1 MHKISVYQG
10 FLTTAAEAI
19 ACNSQVVCCSTSSS
33 REVLGHWAVFLDN
46 LDINEIKNT
55 VFEVIDKKTTR
66 DSASYIPK
74 SNQDKSVNQLVQ
86 VYESTVYGGS

>member
-10 FLTTAAEAI
+10 FPTTAAEAI
-19 ACNSQVVCCSTSSS
+19 ACNSQVVCCSTSSF

-46 LDINEIKNT
+46 LDINEIKNA

-74 SNQDKSVNQLVQ
+74 SNQDKSVNQLVR